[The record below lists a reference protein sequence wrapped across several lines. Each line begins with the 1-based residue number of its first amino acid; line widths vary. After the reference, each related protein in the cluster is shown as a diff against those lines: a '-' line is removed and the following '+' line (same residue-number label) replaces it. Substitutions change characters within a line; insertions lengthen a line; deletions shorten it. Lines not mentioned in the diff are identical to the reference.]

1 MPVLLD
7 VEREDFKMTKK
18 EKMDEMKAL
27 VKEINA
33 ALVSDD
39 KKVADTVPATLNTL
53 TQAVESYNLMTREE
67 EYNKFL
73 ATDRPCFEALKQGDI
88 VQVRIKHVQENPEKG
103 TPEKYELHEVNV
115 LVNLIEFNKHAKE
128 AETYGKT
135 VFNRPSWMVEIE
147 VLTEYLG
154 MRIIKEVEAT
164 QDVKDVF
171 KRSSEGTDCEYKQA
185 NPTSN
190 RSLQT
195 VCQYITDGIIFEPTK
210 EGGDEN
216 CFIFEK
222 KDLKFMLLTMTRKGK
237 KRTTLTMPRVG
248 TVVDLMTEALH
259 RIVNKKSWT
268 LED

>member
-1 MPVLLD
+1 MT
-7 VEREDFKMTKK
+7 MTKK

-39 KKVADTVPATLNTL
+39 KKIADTVPATLNTL
-53 TQAVESYNLMTREE
+53 TQATESYNVALRKE
-67 EYNKFL
+67 EYDKFL
-73 ATDRPCFEALKQGDI
+73 ATDKPCFEALKQGDI

-115 LVNLIEFNKHAKE
+115 LVNLIEFNKHAKDKN
-128 AETYGKT
+128 GKT

-154 MRIIKEVEAT
+154 MRLIKEVEST
-164 QDVKDVF
+164 QQVGDVF
-171 KRSSEGTDCEYKQA
+171 TRSSEGADCEYKQA

-195 VCQYITDGIIFEPTK
+195 VCQYIVDGIIFEPTK

-222 KDLKFMLLTMTRKGK
+222 RDLKFMLLTMTRKGK
-237 KRTTLTMPRVG
+237 KRTTLSMPRVN
-248 TVVDLMTEALH
+248 TIVDLMTEALH
-259 RIVNKKSWT
+259 RIINKKDWT